1 MRLSMIRKPKSA
13 WEHILALIQDGYLT
27 HAESVVLAEEAQI
40 DELHKELIKNQ
51 TELNNATAQI
61 KNQTEII
68 ASMQK
73 ELDRLRYET
82 SQI

>member
-1 MRLSMIRKPKSA
+1 M
-13 WEHILALIQDGYLT
+13 IQDGYLT

-61 KNQTEII
+61 KNQNEII